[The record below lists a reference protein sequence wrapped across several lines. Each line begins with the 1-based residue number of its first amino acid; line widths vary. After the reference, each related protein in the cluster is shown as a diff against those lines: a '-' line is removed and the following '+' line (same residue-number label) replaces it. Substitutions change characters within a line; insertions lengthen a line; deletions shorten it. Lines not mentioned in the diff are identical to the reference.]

1 MHDLN
6 TINRLN
12 AEAFSKAITNYRS
25 QGRYVLA
32 RYDGLTLMSI
42 ETFSTVGDAA
52 HALVQA
58 QESAGASEHFDLLS
72 PLPEWHAAKRDQSED
87 RPTPDPRTLAGYIAN
102 VQRLEA

>member
-12 AEAFSKAITNYRS
+12 AEAFKNAITNYRA

-42 ETFSTVGDAA
+42 ETFSTVGEAA
-52 HALVQA
+52 QALVQA

-87 RPTPDPRTLAGYIAN
+87 RPTADPRTLAGYIAN

>member
-12 AEAFSKAITNYRS
+12 AEAFSKAITNYRA

-42 ETFSTVGDAA
+42 ETFSSAEDGAL
-52 HALVQA
+52 ALVQA
-58 QESAGASEHFDLLS
+58 TESASASERFDLLS
-72 PLPEWHAAKRDQSED
+72 PLPEWHATKRDQSED
-87 RPTPDPRTLAGYIAN
+87 RPTADPRTLAGYIAN